1 LAASTIFLARLSRQ
15 LSVTTDFWPSCGYG
29 LLQPNA
35 RGWLAPTAAYF
46 DLFLQR
52 PELALVSESCRAEI
66 KLHQSLRQAPLR
78 PVPAQELEG
87 LKDGDARDNY
97 RLFLGFRDALVAS
110 GTLEQYCL
118 DRLRPG
124 AQTVPPDFIDLL
136 VQAVL
141 RHLLK
146 DSTDALLARAAE
158 LLFRP
163 QRITLQ
169 DGQLLAAD
177 RALVERQAE
186 NAGLGELG
194 RLLLQSKAQLRTLDL
209 QVLDEDNA
217 ARYWPHSERFNF
229 VLDLTHEITQEL
241 SHGLTLRMNR
251 ARSGL
256 KALSRVLELW
266 VHHFL
271 DVEVRIEPLQKID
284 DPAWRWHVGLD
295 AESSALLNDLYLE
308 QPVTP
313 ERLARLIS
321 LFRLDFTN
329 PADMRA
335 DVAGKPVYLGLA
347 MTAQN
352 TLRLKP
358 QNLLLN
364 LPLKRG

>member
-1 LAASTIFLARLSRQ
+1 M
-15 LSVTTDFWPSCGYG
+15 TTDFWPSCGYG
-29 LLQPNA
+29 LLQPDA

-52 PELALVSESCRAEI
+52 PELALVPESCRAEI

-78 PVPAQELEG
+78 AVSAQELDRF
-87 LKDGDARDNY
+87 KDGDARDNY
-97 RLFLGFRDALVAS
+97 RLFLGFRDALLAS
-110 GTLEQYCL
+110 GTLEQYYL
-118 DRLRPG
+118 DRLLPG
-124 AQTVPPDFIDLL
+124 AAPVPPDFIDLL
-136 VQAVL
+136 VQAML
-141 RHLLK
+141 RHLLR
-146 DSTDALLARAAE
+146 DSADAQLARAAE

-163 QRITLQ
+163 QSLTVQ

-177 RALVERQAE
+177 RALIERHVQSG
-186 NAGLGELG
+186 GLGELG
-194 RLLLQSKAQLRTLDL
+194 RLLLENKARLRTLDL
-209 QVLDEDNA
+209 QVLDDEHA
-217 ARYWPHSERFNF
+217 AHYWQHSERFNF

-241 SHGLTLRMNR
+241 SHGLTLRMAR

-256 KALSRVLELW
+256 KALARVLELW
-266 VHHFL
+266 VQHFL
-271 DVEVRIEPLQKID
+271 DVEVRIQPLQKVD

-295 AESSALLNDLYLE
+295 VESSALLNDLYLE

-321 LFRLDFTN
+321 LFRLDFAN
-329 PADMRA
+329 PDHMRA

-364 LPLKRG
+364 LPLAAG